1 MRIWPPGPSPRRFAT
16 SSASTSSLSFPSL
29 PLSFHFHPSF
39 LSFPAFLAFLPPSF
53 LPSFIHSFTPSF
65 SACILPSLPPS
76 FLSSF
81 RYFHWTWETRD
92 ANLSYETEFL
102 EVLPSFL
109 PSNFFLPSFLPS
121 FLQTSSFLP
130 FFLLSLLPSFLPS
143 FLPLLPSL
151 LPFFYSSILPSF
163 LLFFRTEIAPNCA
176 IISNLTIL
184 LFLTELVHCFL
195 LSVPT
200 RLFYYY
206 ILP

>member
-1 MRIWPPGPSPRRFAT
+1 
-16 SSASTSSLSFPSL
+16 
-29 PLSFHFHPSF
+29 
-39 LSFPAFLAFLPPSF
+39 
-53 LPSFIHSFTPSF
+53 
-65 SACILPSLPPS
+65 
-76 FLSSF
+76 
-81 RYFHWTWETRD
+81 
-92 ANLSYETEFL
+92 
-102 EVLPSFL
+102 
-109 PSNFFLPSFLPS
+109 
-121 FLQTSSFLP
+121 
-130 FFLLSLLPSFLPS
+130 LLPSFLPS